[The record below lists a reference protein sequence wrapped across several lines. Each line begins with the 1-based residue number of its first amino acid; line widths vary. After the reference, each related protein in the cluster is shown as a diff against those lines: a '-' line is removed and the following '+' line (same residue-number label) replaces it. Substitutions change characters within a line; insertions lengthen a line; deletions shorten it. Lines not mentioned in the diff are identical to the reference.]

1 MPPRVPWQTIRASLE
16 ADWEQGDHVTIAAP
30 TKHGKTHL
38 ALELAELSRYVLVLA
53 TKRRDPLVSDL
64 EQRGYLV
71 TPSTDGIIWAESE
84 PVTPRV
90 VVWPQAPEKAT
101 PTERAAILRRE
112 LSSVMGWA
120 QRTGGWTIIADET
133 MYLSEQLSL
142 ERDLNEIWYGGRTM
156 KVSLVSL
163 MQRPAR
169 VPRLAFSQAS
179 YLFLGKFPD
188 RRDIETLREV
198 ATVVPKTV
206 MEEGI
211 KSLSKPA
218 HEFLFVDCVR
228 DRVAITVAPPR

>member
-1 MPPRVPWQTIRASLE
+1 MPWQTVSATLSR
-16 ADWEQGDHVTIAAP
+16 DWEQGDHVTIAAP

-64 EQRGYLV
+64 ASRGYLV
-71 TPSTDGIIWAESE
+71 TGSTDGIIWAEHE

-90 VVWPQAPEKAT
+90 VVWPQPPEKAT
-101 PTERAAILRRE
+101 GAQRAAMLRHE
-112 LSSVMGWA
+112 LANVMNWA

-133 MYLSEQLSL
+133 MYLSEQLGL
-142 ERDLNEIWYGGRTM
+142 ERELNEIWYGGRTM

-179 YLFLGKFPD
+179 YLFIGKFPD

-198 ATVVPKTV
+198 ATVVPKEV

-211 KSLSKPA
+211 KSLSKPD

-228 DRVAITVAPPR
+228 DQVAITTAPPR